1 MTTIVGQYPHVAV
14 PLTAKGRIAFVP
26 PLLLA
31 IRLVV
36 QTSLST
42 SYIYSRLESGHKKVQ
57 EHLDRRLNKL
67 DVYERDKS
75 RLFANAT

>member
-1 MTTIVGQYPHVAV
+1 MKRYTPQSCMHTTISGPSYSADHE
-14 PLTAKGRIAFVP
+14 PLPAAF
-26 PLLLA
+26 
-31 IRLVV
+31 LVV